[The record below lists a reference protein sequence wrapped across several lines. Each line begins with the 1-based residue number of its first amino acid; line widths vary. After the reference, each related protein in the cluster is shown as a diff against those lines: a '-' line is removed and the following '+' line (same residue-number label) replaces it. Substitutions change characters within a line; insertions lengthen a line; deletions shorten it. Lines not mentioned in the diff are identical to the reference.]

1 MDWVAEIQSGDI
13 APGALALFVQDGH
26 VDGDP
31 PAELAHGD
39 QFYVVFPDNT
49 RRAGMVTSREP
60 LSATITVGADHWRI
74 EPVTTAMVAAPTAL
88 PSQGWRFVE
97 KLV

>member
-1 MDWVAEIQSGDI
+1 MDWIAEIQARDI
-13 APGALALFVQDGH
+13 APGTLVLFVQDGH

-31 PAELAHGD
+31 AAKLAPGD
-39 QFYVVFPDNT
+39 QFYVVFPNNT
-49 RRAGMVTSREP
+49 RRAGMVASREP
-60 LSATITVGADHWRI
+60 LSATITIGADRWRI